1 MKTKPFDC
9 VEMMHQ
15 GAKRIH
21 LATKGMSRE
30 KELAYWQAKAR
41 ELLPHAPASSH
52 AVSVVREE
60 RAPYRVT
67 R

>member
-1 MKTKPFDC
+1 MKTKTFDC
-9 VEMMHQ
+9 VEMMHR

-21 LATKGMSRE
+21 TATKGMSRE

-41 ELLPHAPASSH
+41 ELLPYAPASSQTPS
-52 AVSVVREE
+52 AVREE
-60 RAPYRVT
+60 RASYRVT